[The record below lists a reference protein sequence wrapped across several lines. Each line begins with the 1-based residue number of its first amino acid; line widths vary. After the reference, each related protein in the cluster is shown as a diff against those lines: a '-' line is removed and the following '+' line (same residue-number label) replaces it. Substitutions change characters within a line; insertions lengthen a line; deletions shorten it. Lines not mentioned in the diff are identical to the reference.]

1 MSRHSY
7 ARVTIGDAPYSNLL
21 VEQLSAG
28 TKARYEHD
36 IKKVWLNSGQ
46 RIIERQ
52 TKITHTFFPLNC
64 VISRSYTAACGHSAQ
79 MGMIGFEGVAG
90 LSVFSGSQVAACD
103 AVSHIA
109 GEALAINAR
118 STEAM
123 FHEDLEFQ
131 RAVLR
136 YIRFMIRQL
145 SQIAVCNSLHSTE
158 QRLSRWLLL
167 NSARARTST
176 LPITHEAI
184 AELLSVRRESITTAL
199 SGLQNT
205 GFIGCSRGKIEI
217 KCKEGLETVACECYR
232 VIKDEFD
239 ACVSDQYGSDT

>member
-1 MSRHSY
+1 MSRDSY
-7 ARVTIGDAPYSNLL
+7 ACQKIGDAPASNLL
-21 VEQLSAG
+21 IEQLSAG

-52 TKITHTFFPLNC
+52 TKIAHTFFPLDC
-64 VISRSYTAACGHSAQ
+64 VISRSYAASCGQSSQ
-79 MGMIGFEGVAG
+79 LGMIGFEGVAG
-90 LSVFSGSQVAACD
+90 FSVFLGSKVAAYN
-103 AVSHIA
+103 AVVHIG

-118 STEAM
+118 SVTAM
-123 FHEDLEFQ
+123 FEEDLVFQ
-131 RAVLR
+131 HAALR
-136 YIRFMIRQL
+136 YIRFLIRQI
-145 SQIAVCNSLHSTE
+145 SQVAVCNSLHTIE

-217 KCKEGLETVACECYR
+217 KCKEGLEAVACECYR